1 LKLDRDAEMRTLQLD
16 PERPTGIV
24 MFGGHGSRV
33 MRGIAK
39 RLDDVQ
45 LILVCG
51 HNAVLAE
58 QLRAMRASAPR
69 VVLGFTSKIGY
80 YMQLSDFFIGKPGPG
95 SISEAVQQGLPVIV
109 VRNAWTMPQE
119 RYNTQWVEENGVGVV
134 LDSFKAIR
142 SGVARVTEHADLY
155 RAGVKRIRN
164 RAVFEIP
171 EILEQI
177 LAAPVRVDVDV
188 IQHFRTAERLHLS

>member
-1 LKLDRDAEMRTLQLD
+1 MRTLRLD

-69 VVLGFTSKIGY
+69 VVLGFHHEDR
-80 YMQLSDFFIGKPGPG
+80 LLHG
-95 SISEAVQQGLPVIV
+95 SSAIFSSANPA
-109 VRNAWTMPQE
+109 RAASAR
-119 RYNTQWVEENGVGVV
+119 RYNRVCPSSWCATRGPCRRSATTRSGWRENGVGVV

-177 LAAPVRVDVDV
+177 PPAPKVGHPGCRSRAT
-188 IQHFRTAERLHLS
+188 RT